1 MRTGAPWRRTT
12 VTDGGMWTSSSRT
25 AKLAG
30 ACAVSSG
37 LRLWRG
43 RRLRLHL
50 DEGNA
55 VAALHARDS
64 QWLGSYGRFTKTT
77 KTKLKNA
84 WSYGAYLWWRLVVMN
99 SAWLQGAVAST
110 IFGDGSAPT
119 KVPHSFLLTFSF
131 FFLNLWL
138 FFLLQGMKWR
148 MWIFKKIRWAFR
160 IRPGPWLFGP
170 EIGFGYYKFY
180 IYDLFSSYFFG
191 SLYFFSYLS
200 WAKSHLSSTR
210 FTKLYKYYLFY
221 KVCFCVFVQAS
232 L

>member
-1 MRTGAPWRRTT
+1 MDSSGLPEKSPAAMVKNGGAAVEDRGSVAADDGDWRRH
-12 VTDGGMWTSSSRT
+12 VDI
-25 AKLAG
+25 KLADSKTCG

-84 WSYGAYLWWRLVVMN
+84 WSYGAYLWWRSVVMN

-131 FFLNLWL
+131 FFLTYDYFFCCREWSGECGYLKKYVEL
-138 FFLLQGMKWR
+138 FGLGLDLDFLGQKLGLVITSSTFMIYFQAIFLVLCIFFL
-148 MWIFKKIRWAFR
+148 FK
-160 IRPGPWLFGP
+160 
-170 EIGFGYYKFY
+170 
-180 IYDLFSSYFFG
+180 
-191 SLYFFSYLS
+191 LS
-200 WAKSHLSSTR
+200 
-210 FTKLYKYYLFY
+210 
-221 KVCFCVFVQAS
+221 
-232 L
+232 

>member
-1 MRTGAPWRRTT
+1 ME
-12 VTDGGMWTSSSRT
+12 
-25 AKLAG
+25 
-30 ACAVSSG
+30 
-37 LRLWRG
+37 LWRLPMVAFG
-43 RRLRLHL
+43 SDELGMITGCSGFDDLRW
-50 DEGNA
+50 
-55 VAALHARDS
+55 
-64 QWLGSYGRFTKTT
+64 WLSPYKGS
-77 KTKLKNA
+77 
-84 WSYGAYLWWRLVVMN
+84 
-99 SAWLQGAVAST
+99 
-110 IFGDGSAPT
+110 
-119 KVPHSFLLTFSF
+119 SFFFVNFFF

-221 KVCFCVFVQAS
+221 KDCFCVFVQAS